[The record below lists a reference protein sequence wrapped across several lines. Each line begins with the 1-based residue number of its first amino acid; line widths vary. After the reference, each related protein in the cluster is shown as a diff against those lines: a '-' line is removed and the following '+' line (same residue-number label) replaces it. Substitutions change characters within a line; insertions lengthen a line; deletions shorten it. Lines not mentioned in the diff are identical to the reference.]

1 MSEAKPVGFLGSL
14 LMPRDPSESS
24 PYSGSVFVLS
34 FFLFGLHLWAAGL
47 SLFSLMAQ
55 TKNKKAE
62 VMLSFRQVNSE
73 TSFVFKQRMEK

>member
-34 FFLFGLHLWAAGL
+34 FFLSFWIT
-47 SLFSLMAQ
+47 SLGCW
-55 TKNKKAE
+55 T
-62 VMLSFRQVNSE
+62 V
-73 TSFVFKQRMEK
+73 FVFSGVTRMATQL

>member
-14 LMPRDPSESS
+14 LMPRDPSESW

-47 SLFSLMAQ
+47 SLFSLA
-55 TKNKKAE
+55 
-62 VMLSFRQVNSE
+62 
-73 TSFVFKQRMEK
+73 